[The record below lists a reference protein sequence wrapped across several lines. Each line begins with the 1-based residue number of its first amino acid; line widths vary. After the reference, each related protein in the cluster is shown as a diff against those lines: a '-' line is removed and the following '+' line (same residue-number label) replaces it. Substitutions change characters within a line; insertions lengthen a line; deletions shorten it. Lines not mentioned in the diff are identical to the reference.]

1 LLALEATSGRVVG
14 LPSLVKRN
22 PRASAVAAGGD
33 WYSQQPHRYH
43 SEWPPD
49 HRRYFR
55 SERTEVLDMGIISYL
70 ISLAIVGLVIGAL
83 GRLVVP
89 GPNPIAIGTTILIG
103 IVGAVFGAV
112 IGGLLGLGFL
122 SILFEVGIS
131 ASLVYVLSSHLN
143 KRQLPPT
150 TWR

>member
-1 LLALEATSGRVVG
+1 
-14 LPSLVKRN
+14 
-22 PRASAVAAGGD
+22 
-33 WYSQQPHRYH
+33 
-43 SEWPPD
+43 
-49 HRRYFR
+49 
-55 SERTEVLDMGIISYL
+55 MGIISYL